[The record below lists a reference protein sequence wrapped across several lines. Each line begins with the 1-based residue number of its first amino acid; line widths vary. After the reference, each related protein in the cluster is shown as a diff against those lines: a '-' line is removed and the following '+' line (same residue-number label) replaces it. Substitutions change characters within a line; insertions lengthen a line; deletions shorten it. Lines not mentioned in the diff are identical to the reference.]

1 MARRMNGKFDF
12 EAGEVLLVNKPKGW
26 TSFDVVRK
34 LRSLFHIRKIGH
46 AGTLDPM
53 ASGLM
58 IIVTGRK
65 TKEIEK
71 LKGLEKEYEGVMEIG
86 ARTKSYDTETAVCER
101 KSLDGITE
109 EKVLGLFKEFVGEIE
124 QVPPIYSAV
133 KVQGKRLY
141 KYARRGKPIDAP
153 PRKVSISAF
162 EPTEILLFREDDGP
176 PEISFRLVCSK
187 GTYVRSLV
195 EDFGQRLGCGA
206 YLKSLVRR
214 GVGEF
219 RLSQALSIEECENL
233 ELEMVA

>member
-1 MARRMNGKFDF
+1 MASGVNGKFDF

-86 ARTKSYDTETAVCER
+86 ARTKSYDTETTVCER
-101 KSLDGITE
+101 KSLEGVTE
-109 EKVLGLFKEFVGEIE
+109 EKVLGLFKEFIGEIE

-141 KYARRGKPIDAP
+141 KYARKGTTVDAP
-153 PRKVSISAF
+153 PRKVLISAF
-162 EPTEILLFREDDGP
+162 EPAEILLSREDGGP

-195 EDFGQRLGCGA
+195 EEFGQRLGCGA
-206 YLKSLVRR
+206 YLKSLVRK
-214 GVGEF
+214 GIGDF
-219 RLSQALSIEECENL
+219 RLSQALSIEQCENL
-233 ELEMVA
+233 ASEMVA

>member
-1 MARRMNGKFDF
+1 MARRVTGKFDF
-12 EAGEVLLVNKPKGW
+12 EAGEILLVNKPKGW

-34 LRSLFHIRKIGH
+34 LRSLFHVRKIGH

-86 ARTKSYDTETAVCER
+86 ARTKSYDTETDVCER
-101 KSLDGITE
+101 RSLDGVTE
-109 EKVLGLFKEFVGEIE
+109 EKVVRLFKEFIGEIK
-124 QVPPIYSAV
+124 QVPPMYSAV
-133 KVQGKRLY
+133 KFQGKRLY
-141 KYARRGKPIDAP
+141 KYARRGTTIDAP
-153 PRKVSISAF
+153 PRQVSISAF
-162 EPTEILLFREDDGP
+162 EPTKVLLSRDDGGP
-176 PEISFRLVCSK
+176 SEISFRLVCSK

-206 YLKSLVRR
+206 YLKSLVRTS
-214 GVGEF
+214 VGDF

-233 ELEMVA
+233 ALETVA

>member
-1 MARRMNGKFDF
+1 MAGTAIGRFDF

-26 TSFDVVRK
+26 TSFDVVKR
-34 LRSLFHIRKIGH
+34 LRSIFRIRKIGH

-65 TKEIEK
+65 TKEIER

-101 KSLDGITE
+101 KSLEGVTE
-109 EKVLGLFKEFVGEIE
+109 DKVVRLFKEFVGEIE
-124 QVPPIYSAV
+124 QVPPMYSAV

-141 KYARRGKPIDAP
+141 KYARRGKAVDAP
-153 PRKVSISAF
+153 PRKVSISVF
-162 EPTEILLFREDDGP
+162 EPTKILLSKEDDCP
-176 PEISFRLVCSK
+176 PEVSFRLVCSK

-206 YLKSLVRR
+206 YLKSLVRKS
-214 GVGEF
+214 VGEF
-219 RLSQALSIEECENL
+219 RLSQALSIEQCENL
-233 ELEMVA
+233 ASETVA

>member
-1 MARRMNGKFDF
+1 MARRVNGKFDF
-12 EAGEVLLVNKPKGW
+12 EAGEVLLVDKPKGW

-101 KSLDGITE
+101 KSLDGVTE
-109 EKVLGLFKEFVGEIE
+109 EKILGLFKEFVGEIE

-141 KYARRGKPIDAP
+141 KYARRGKTIDAP

-162 EPTEILLFREDDGP
+162 EPTEILLYREDDGP

-206 YLKSLVRR
+206 YLKSLVRKS
-214 GVGEF
+214 VGEF

-233 ELEMVA
+233 ASETAA

>member
-1 MARRMNGKFDF
+1 MAGTAIGRFDF

-26 TSFDVVRK
+26 TSFDVVKR
-34 LRSLFHIRKIGH
+34 LRSIFRIRKIGH

-65 TKEIEK
+65 TKEIER

-101 KSLDGITE
+101 KSLEGVTE
-109 EKVLGLFKEFVGEIE
+109 DKVVRLFKEFVGEIE
-124 QVPPIYSAV
+124 QVPPMYSAV

-141 KYARRGKPIDAP
+141 KYARRGKAIDAP
-153 PRKVSISAF
+153 PRKVSISVF
-162 EPTEILLFREDDGP
+162 EPTKILLSKEDDCP
-176 PEISFRLVCSK
+176 PEVSFRLVCSK

-206 YLKSLVRR
+206 YLKSLVRKS
-214 GVGEF
+214 VGEF
-219 RLSQALSIEECENL
+219 RLSQALSIEQCEDL
-233 ELEMVA
+233 ASETVA

>member
-1 MARRMNGKFDF
+1 MAGTAIGRFDF

-26 TSFDVVRK
+26 TSFDVVKR
-34 LRSLFHIRKIGH
+34 LRSIFRIRKIGH

-65 TKEIEK
+65 TKEIER

-101 KSLDGITE
+101 KSLEGVTE
-109 EKVLGLFKEFVGEIE
+109 DKVVRLFKEFVGEIE
-124 QVPPIYSAV
+124 QVPPMYSAV

-141 KYARRGKPIDAP
+141 KYARRGKAIDAP
-153 PRKVSISAF
+153 PRKVSISVF
-162 EPTEILLFREDDGP
+162 EPTKILLSKEDDCP
-176 PEISFRLVCSK
+176 PEVSFRLVCSK

-206 YLKSLVRR
+206 YLKSLVRKS
-214 GVGEF
+214 VGEF
-219 RLSQALSIEECENL
+219 RLSQALSIEQCENL
-233 ELEMVA
+233 ASETVA